1 MSNDTVLHA
10 DLKPRDFALREE
22 VGHLALFSRVCKACM
37 VSSGDRVGKCLNG
50 KWKVTVKVGR
60 EVGGGWVCP
69 KQS

>member
-1 MSNDTVLHA
+1 ML
-10 DLKPRDFALREE
+10 REREE
-22 VGHLALFSRVCKACM
+22 VGHLALFNGACKACM
-37 VSSGDRVGKCLNG
+37 VSSGDSVGRSLNG